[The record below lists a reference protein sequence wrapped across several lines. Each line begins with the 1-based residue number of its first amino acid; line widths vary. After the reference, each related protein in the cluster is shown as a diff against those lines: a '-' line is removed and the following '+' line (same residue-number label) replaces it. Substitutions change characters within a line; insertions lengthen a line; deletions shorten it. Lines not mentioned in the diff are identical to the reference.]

1 MMNYKQGDIV
11 SVWFPDSNL
20 LTVKKRPGIVLQ
32 KDNLNTGLDQLI
44 IGMVTTNLARK
55 GHASRIFVDITTP
68 FGQATGLVS
77 DSVIMTDNMVTV
89 LSSEIHRKI
98 GSYADLDA
106 LKAAIKYTFG
116 L

>member
-44 IGMVTTNLARK
+44 IGRVTTNLART
-55 GHASRIFVDITTP
+55 GHASRLFVDVTTP
-68 FGQATGLVS
+68 IGQATGLTS
-77 DSVIMTDNMVTV
+77 NSVIMPDNMATV
-89 LSSEIHRKI
+89 LSSEIHRKL
-98 GSYADLDA
+98 GTYTDLDA
-106 LKAAIKYTFG
+106 LKTAIKFTFG
-116 L
+116 F